1 MKIFGSSRNNKHSSG
16 HHTPAHRASAPKAG
30 GSGKKAPG
38 KRMRN
43 LIIVLAVIVVVALAA
58 VIGYSMWEA
67 PPDIAAPS
75 AAVTPT
81 PDQSTPTP
89 DQSTETPDPSADPSE
104 SPDPAL
110 EALNNP
116 SPTPEMDAEA
126 LTTERNDGVYTFL
139 VVGRDRASNSTDTI
153 IVGKFDTKAHT
164 IDLVNIPRD
173 TLVNIGWNGTPKKLN
188 AIYPGYIN
196 SGKSGI
202 EGLLQQ
208 IKNLLG
214 YDVDFYAVV
223 NIDMVIEVIDALGGV
238 DFDVPVNMDYDD
250 PHQNFHVH
258 LKKGYQHLDGN
269 QAMGVF
275 RFRQG
280 NYAGTGY
287 PRGDLQRIETQQA
300 LLMALAGQM
309 LDLGNIPNLKTVI
322 DICMENVETTLSAS
336 NMAFFARQFL
346 KCSRDDINF
355 RSVSI
360 GSSTAINGI
369 SFVSLPI
376 NGWLE
381 IVNEHL
387 SPYKDPITRANVN
400 MIATTNGYTIETTLG
415 YIAGGYESF
424 YCVMCTSKHGATK
437 YHAAGVCPPD
447 PSEDPEVSESPEV
460 SPEAS
465 ESPAPTTTPDAATPT
480 PDAAT
485 PTPDA
490 ATPTPDAAT
499 PTPPPA
505 ADPTPTPPPASDPTP
520 TPPPAVTE
528 VPGGEG

>member
-1 MKIFGSSRNNKHSSG
+1 P
-16 HHTPAHRASAPKAG
+16 TDPA
-30 GSGKKAPG
+30 
-38 KRMRN
+38 
-43 LIIVLAVIVVVALAA
+43 
-58 VIGYSMWEA
+58 E
-67 PPDIAAPS
+67 PS
-75 AAVTPT
+75 
-81 PDQSTPTP
+81 
-89 DQSTETPDPSADPSE
+89 ETPELDPE
-104 SPDPAL
+104 
-110 EALNNP
+110 ELNNP
-116 SPTPEMDAEA
+116 SPTPEIDAEA

-139 VVGRDRASNSTDTI
+139 VVGRDKASNSTDTI
-153 IVGKFDTKAHT
+153 IIGKFDTKAHT
-164 IDLVNIPRD
+164 IDLVNVPRD

-208 IKNLLG
+208 TKNLLG
-214 YDVDFYAVV
+214 FDVDFYAVV

-238 DFDVPVNMDYDD
+238 DFDVPINMDYDD
-250 PHQNFHVH
+250 PIQNFHVH
-258 LKKGYQHLDGN
+258 LKKGYQHLNGN

-309 LDLGNIPNLKTVI
+309 LDLGNIPNLKNII
-322 DICMENVETTLSAS
+322 DICMSNVETTLSAS

-346 KCSRDDINF
+346 KCSRDSINF
-355 RSVSI
+355 RSVGI

-376 NGWLE
+376 NGWLD
-381 IVNEHL
+381 IVNQYL
-387 SPYKDPITRANVN
+387 NPYKDPITRKNVN
-400 MIATTNGYTIETTLG
+400 MIATSNGYTIETTLG
-415 YIAGGYESF
+415 YLAGGYESF
-424 YCVMCTSKHGATK
+424 FCVMCTSKHGTTK

-447 PSEDPEVSESPEV
+447 VSEDPEASESPEV

-490 ATPTPDAAT
+490 ATPTPDATT

-505 ADPTPTPPPASDPTP
+505 IDPTPTPPPAPDPTP
-520 TPPPAVTE
+520 VPPPAVTE